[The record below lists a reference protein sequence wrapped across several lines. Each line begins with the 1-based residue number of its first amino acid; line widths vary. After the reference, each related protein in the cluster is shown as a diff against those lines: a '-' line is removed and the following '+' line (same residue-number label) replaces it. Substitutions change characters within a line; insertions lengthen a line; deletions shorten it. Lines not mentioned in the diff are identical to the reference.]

1 MNNPTFTTLSSQTKS
16 VNSVVESSKTGE
28 MWLSDEQGQV
38 YVTIDTSQAVFP
50 EVQTTMSFIDVKD
63 SLSWGNQNL
72 LQQIEL
78 PTEPMPAADMLS
90 TKLDTLAHAASTQ
103 LPMNEL
109 QPVTVQPPQNTPL
122 PPSNLVQLPQHPDP
136 SVIGLA
142 NGIIEMSTTSSNN
155 HRLLCGD
162 CSVAFES
169 ADVFFKH
176 WLDNHCKLDV
186 DQTSSNMPLQ
196 QCPTCKHVFVMGTAK
211 ALEHNQRCGSDK
223 VKMSTT
229 LQKRKQHE
237 NEENVQPT
245 VKLPKTAKRPPNAV
259 SCGTCSLTLKT
270 ITSFF
275 LHWLEAHDQITDI
288 LEEVWQCGVCIP
300 SKLFPDV
307 DGLRDHF
314 LLVKHVPSDPILPCS
329 IKGCVSKF
337 AANEGLN
344 EHLSMHSQ
352 DSNPKTLN
360 RCSKCPKIFQNG
372 LLGHFL
378 SEHATL
384 CDLCSCQVHNED
396 MDDHLSNFHRFER
409 VWNRQINLEKI
420 AASDVP
426 MGKPASHVNPQ
437 HHSKRL
443 VENSSSTLTVIP
455 NNPTGNPLTT
465 ITDHHPTSSPES
477 VVKSGQPSQSS
488 TLVPQ
493 PVAVPSAASVTSAMK
508 CKACN
513 LFFTSEKLLEKH
525 YFANHEFKCKF
536 CDKTMD
542 KDEYGDHLRVH
553 LASERKR
560 GVSKK

>member
-1 MNNPTFTTLSSQTKS
+1 MNNPTYTTLSSQTNS
-16 VNSVVESSKTGE
+16 VNSLVESGKPTE

-63 SLSWGNQNL
+63 SLNWGSQSL
-72 LQQIEL
+72 LQPIEL
-78 PTEPMPAADMLS
+78 PTEPVAASDVLS

-142 NGIIEMSTTSSNN
+142 NGIIEMSTSSGAN
-155 HRLLCGD
+155 RLLCGD
-162 CSVAFES
+162 CSVGFES

-176 WLDNHCKLDV
+176 WLDNHCKLEN

-196 QCPTCKHVFVMGTAK
+196 QCPTCKHIFVMGTAK
-211 ALEHNQRCGSDK
+211 ALEHNQRCGLDK
-223 VKMSTT
+223 AKMNSAI
-229 LQKRKQHE
+229 QKRKQHE

-259 SCGTCSLTLKT
+259 SCGTCSLNLKT

-288 LEEVWQCGVCIP
+288 LEQVWQCGVCIP

-307 DGLRDHF
+307 AGLRDHF
-314 LLVKHVPSDPILPCS
+314 HQAKHVPSDPILPCS
-329 IKGCVSKF
+329 IKGCASKF
-337 AANEGLN
+337 AADEGLA
-344 EHLSMHSQ
+344 EHLNMHSQ

-372 LLGHFL
+372 LLNHFF

-384 CDLCSCQVHNED
+384 CDLCSCQVHKEE

-409 VWNRQINLEKI
+409 VWNRQTNLEKI
-420 AASDVP
+420 AASDAQ
-426 MGKPASHVNPQ
+426 MGKPAAQVTPSSHTR
-437 HHSKRL
+437 RL

-455 NNPTGNPLTT
+455 SNPSGNPITT
-465 ITDHHPTSSPES
+465 PTDPPSSLLDS
-477 VVKSGQPSQSS
+477 VVKSSQPSPS
-488 TLVPQ
+488 TASVP
-493 PVAVPSAASVTSAMK
+493 PPPTPAPSAASAMK
-508 CKACN
+508 CKACS

-560 GVSKK
+560 GVPKK